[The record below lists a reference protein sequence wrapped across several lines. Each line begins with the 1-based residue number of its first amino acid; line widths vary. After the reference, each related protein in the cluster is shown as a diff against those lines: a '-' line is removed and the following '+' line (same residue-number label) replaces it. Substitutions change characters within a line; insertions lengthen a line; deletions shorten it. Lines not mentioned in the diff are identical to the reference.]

1 MTREVAP
8 FSAAD
13 VRRRAGTR
21 LNARPELD
29 PDSNEWGDHSL
40 NPGGFVVGD
49 GPRRRP
55 AAVLAPIV
63 AREGGAT
70 VLLTQRA
77 AHLRN
82 HSGQIA
88 FPGGKIDAG
97 ETPLAA
103 ALREAQEE
111 IGLEAR
117 HITPIGYLDPYQ
129 TGTGFRIFPVV
140 AIVEPPFALKINHD
154 EVDDVFETP
163 LEFLMNPANHQLHAR
178 EIEGVDRSF
187 HAMPWNER
195 FIWGATAGMLR
206 NLYLRLYSE

>member
-1 MTREVAP
+1 MTGEAAP
-8 FSAAD
+8 FSAED
-13 VRRRAGTR
+13 VRRRAATR
-21 LNARPELD
+21 LNPRADMD
-29 PDSNEWGDHSL
+29 PSSDAWGDHSL
-40 NPGGFVVGD
+40 NPGFVVGD

-77 AHLRN
+77 THLRN

-88 FPGGKIDAG
+88 FPGGKIDAD

-111 IGLEAR
+111 IGLDPR
-117 HITPIGYLDPYQ
+117 HVTPIGYLDPYQ

-140 AIVEPPFALKINHD
+140 AIIEPPFTLAINHD

-178 EIEGVDRSF
+178 VIEGVDRSF

-206 NLYLRLYSE
+206 NLYLRLYGE